1 MAGKGG
7 WARRMAA
14 RATCSVAAPNLAPH
28 GRRAAP
34 NLARRA
40 AWRPAPNLAPRRT
53 SRRAEPRARATCS
66 VAAGGL
72 GVLAV
77 ILDHFFSQMGRN
89 IVIVIEGG
97 AEGTAAPGDRA

>member
-7 WARRMAA
+7 WPRHVL
-14 RATCSVAAPNLAPH
+14 S
-28 GRRAAP
+28 GRRAP
-34 NLARRA
+34 RPVPVLSPVPLPRPVTRA
-40 AWRPAPNLAPRRT
+40 ASGRT
-53 SRRAEPRARATCS
+53 APRARATCS

-77 ILDHFFSQMGRN
+77 ILNHFLSQVGRN

-97 AEGTAAPGDRA
+97 AEGTAAPGDRP